1 MDLRQLRTFSCVAEL
16 GSLSKASDTLRVAQ
30 PALSRQI
37 KLLEHELRAELF
49 TRNGRGMV
57 LTDAGRLLLARTAGI
72 VRQIDQV
79 RDEIQSAGG
88 PPSGRVVLG
97 LVPTVSCVISARL
110 ARRTVDKYPGI
121 SLCIVESYSGHLME
135 WLHRGEMDLALIY
148 GPSSDL
154 HLTVQSLG
162 RDTIVAVGPRGSG
175 LAQKKQVDIGWL
187 LRQRLVLPSHSHGL
201 RALIEH
207 AAAKKKLKLD
217 VKLEADSFRVLT
229 SLVEEGLGYTLLPP
243 SSVRNEVAAGTFRLR
258 GRHGGDVCARPAP
271 ACGELTLASPHHDI
285 SGSKPAITLITKLIR
300 DEAPSALAPMTAG
313 LRDIRLGR
321 SRRIQPRRLP
331 IGIPR
336 ESNHAASSALQF
348 SSGYSCHAAIAIG
361 QAPQRTAPT
370 PPERSSPDSRDS
382 ISSVTVRLRV
392 TGLLHLPIVTSS
404 KNRLIR
410 SSARR

>member
-1 MDLRQLRTFSCVAEL
+1 MDIRQLRTFSCVAEL

-57 LTDAGRLLLARTAGI
+57 LTDAGRLLLARTSGI

-162 RDTIVAVGPRGSG
+162 RDPIVAVGPRGSG
-175 LAQKKQVDIGWL
+175 LSNKKQVDIGWL
-187 LRQRLVLPSHSHGL
+187 LKQRLVLPSHSHGL
-201 RALIEH
+201 RALIEQ

-243 SSVRNEVAAGTFRLR
+243 SSVRNEVASGRLET
-258 GRHGGDVCARPAP
+258 AAIAKPAP
-271 ACGELTLASPHHDI
+271 MRELTLASPIDHP
-285 SGSKPAITLITKLIR
+285 GSTAITLVTELIR
-300 DEAPSALAPMTAG
+300 DELSVCREEG
-313 LRDIRLGR
+313 LWDIRL
-321 SRRIQPRRLP
+321 
-331 IGIPR
+331 
-336 ESNHAASSALQF
+336 A
-348 SSGYSCHAAIAIG
+348 
-361 QAPQRTAPT
+361 
-370 PPERSSPDSRDS
+370 
-382 ISSVTVRLRV
+382 
-392 TGLLHLPIVTSS
+392 
-404 KNRLIR
+404 
-410 SSARR
+410 

>member
-1 MDLRQLRTFSCVAEL
+1 MDIRQLRTFSCVAEL

-162 RDTIVAVGPRGSG
+162 RDPIVAVGPRGSG

-187 LRQRLVLPSHSHGL
+187 LKQRLVLPSHSHGL
-201 RALIEH
+201 RALIEQ

-229 SLVEEGLGYTLLPP
+229 SLVEEGLGYSLLPP
-243 SSVRNEVAAGTFRLR
+243 SSVRNEVADGRLE
-258 GRHGGDVCARPAP
+258 AAAIAKPAP
-271 ACGELTLASPHHDI
+271 MRELTLASPIDHP
-285 SGSKPAITLITKLIR
+285 GSTAITLVSELLR
-300 DEAPSALAPMTAG
+300 GELVACREEG
-313 LRDIRLGR
+313 LWDIRL
-321 SRRIQPRRLP
+321 
-331 IGIPR
+331 
-336 ESNHAASSALQF
+336 A
-348 SSGYSCHAAIAIG
+348 
-361 QAPQRTAPT
+361 
-370 PPERSSPDSRDS
+370 
-382 ISSVTVRLRV
+382 
-392 TGLLHLPIVTSS
+392 
-404 KNRLIR
+404 
-410 SSARR
+410 

>member
-1 MDLRQLRTFSCVAEL
+1 MDIRQLRTFSCVAEL

-148 GPSSDL
+148 GPSTDL

-162 RDTIVAVGPRGSG
+162 RDPIVAVGPRGSG
-175 LAQKKQVDIGWL
+175 LAQRKQVDIGWL
-187 LRQRLVLPSHSHGL
+187 LKQRLVLPSHSHGL
-201 RALIEH
+201 RALIEQ

-229 SLVEEGLGYTLLPP
+229 SLVEEGLGYSLLPP
-243 SSVRNEVAAGTFRLR
+243 SSVRNEVADGRLE
-258 GRHGGDVCARPAP
+258 AAAIAKPAP
-271 ACGELTLASPHHDI
+271 MRELTLASPIDHP
-285 SGSKPAITLITKLIR
+285 GSTAIALVSELLR
-300 DEAPSALAPMTAG
+300 DELIACREEGLWDIKLA
-313 LRDIRLGR
+313 
-321 SRRIQPRRLP
+321 
-331 IGIPR
+331 
-336 ESNHAASSALQF
+336 
-348 SSGYSCHAAIAIG
+348 
-361 QAPQRTAPT
+361 
-370 PPERSSPDSRDS
+370 
-382 ISSVTVRLRV
+382 
-392 TGLLHLPIVTSS
+392 
-404 KNRLIR
+404 
-410 SSARR
+410 

>member
-243 SSVRNEVAAGTFRLR
+243 SSVRNEVAAGRLET
-258 GRHGGDVCARPAP
+258 AAIAKPAP
-271 ACGELTLASPHHDI
+271 MRELTLASPIDHP
-285 SGSKPAITLITKLIR
+285 GSTAITLITELIR
-300 DEAPSALAPMTAG
+300 DELIACREDGLWDIKLA
-313 LRDIRLGR
+313 
-321 SRRIQPRRLP
+321 
-331 IGIPR
+331 
-336 ESNHAASSALQF
+336 
-348 SSGYSCHAAIAIG
+348 
-361 QAPQRTAPT
+361 
-370 PPERSSPDSRDS
+370 
-382 ISSVTVRLRV
+382 
-392 TGLLHLPIVTSS
+392 
-404 KNRLIR
+404 
-410 SSARR
+410 

>member
-1 MDLRQLRTFSCVAEL
+1 MDIRQLRTFSCVAEL

-79 RDEIQSAGG
+79 RDEIQSSGG

-110 ARRTVDKYPGI
+110 ARHTVDKYPGI

-154 HLTVQSLG
+154 HLTAQSLG
-162 RDTIVAVGPRGSG
+162 RDPIVAVGPRGSG
-175 LAQKKQVDIGWL
+175 LSQRKQVDIGWL

-201 RALIEH
+201 RALIEQ

-243 SSVRNEVAAGTFRLR
+243 SSVRHEVAAGRLETAAIAKPSPMR
-258 GRHGGDVCARPAP
+258 
-271 ACGELTLASPHHDI
+271 ELTLASPIDHP
-285 SGSKPAITLITKLIR
+285 GST
-300 DEAPSALAPMTAG
+300 
-313 LRDIRLGR
+313 
-321 SRRIQPRRLP
+321 
-331 IGIPR
+331 
-336 ESNHAASSALQF
+336 
-348 SSGYSCHAAIAIG
+348 AIAVVS
-361 QAPQRTAPT
+361 
-370 PPERSSPDSRDS
+370 ELLRSELSACREE
-382 ISSVTVRLRV
+382 
-392 TGLLHLPIVTSS
+392 GLWDIKL
-404 KNRLIR
+404 
-410 SSARR
+410 A

>member
-110 ARRTVDKYPGI
+110 ARRTVDAYPGI

-243 SSVRNEVAAGTFRLR
+243 SSVRNEVAAGRLET
-258 GRHGGDVCARPAP
+258 AAIAKPAP
-271 ACGELTLASPHHDI
+271 MRELTLASPIDHP
-285 SGSKPAITLITKLIR
+285 GSSAITLITELIR
-300 DEAPSALAPMTAG
+300 DELSACREDGLWDIKLA
-313 LRDIRLGR
+313 
-321 SRRIQPRRLP
+321 
-331 IGIPR
+331 
-336 ESNHAASSALQF
+336 
-348 SSGYSCHAAIAIG
+348 
-361 QAPQRTAPT
+361 
-370 PPERSSPDSRDS
+370 
-382 ISSVTVRLRV
+382 
-392 TGLLHLPIVTSS
+392 
-404 KNRLIR
+404 
-410 SSARR
+410 

>member
-1 MDLRQLRTFSCVAEL
+1 MDIRQLRTFSCVAEL

-97 LVPTVSCVISARL
+97 LVPTVSYVISARL

-243 SSVRNEVAAGTFRLR
+243 SSVRNEVAAGRLET
-258 GRHGGDVCARPAP
+258 AAIAKPAP
-271 ACGELTLASPHHDI
+271 MRELTLASPIDNP
-285 SGSKPAITLITKLIR
+285 GSTAIALITELIR
-300 DEAPSALAPMTAG
+300 DELSACREDGLWDIKLA
-313 LRDIRLGR
+313 
-321 SRRIQPRRLP
+321 
-331 IGIPR
+331 
-336 ESNHAASSALQF
+336 
-348 SSGYSCHAAIAIG
+348 
-361 QAPQRTAPT
+361 
-370 PPERSSPDSRDS
+370 
-382 ISSVTVRLRV
+382 
-392 TGLLHLPIVTSS
+392 
-404 KNRLIR
+404 
-410 SSARR
+410 

>member
-110 ARRTVDKYPGI
+110 ARCTVDKYPGI

-135 WLHRGEMDLALIY
+135 WLHRGEMDLAVIY

-154 HLTVQSLG
+154 HLSVQSLG

-175 LAQKKQVDIGWL
+175 LAERKQVDIGWL
-187 LRQRLVLPSHSHGL
+187 LKQRLVLPSHSHGL
-201 RALIEH
+201 RALIEQ
-207 AAAKKKLKLD
+207 AAAKRKLKLD

-243 SSVRNEVAAGTFRLR
+243 SSVRNEVASGRLET
-258 GRHGGDVCARPAP
+258 AAIAKPAP
-271 ACGELTLASPHHDI
+271 MRELTLASPIDHP
-285 SGSKPAITLITKLIR
+285 GSTAITLVTELLRNEITACREEGLWDIKL
-300 DEAPSALAPMTAG
+300 A
-313 LRDIRLGR
+313 
-321 SRRIQPRRLP
+321 
-331 IGIPR
+331 
-336 ESNHAASSALQF
+336 
-348 SSGYSCHAAIAIG
+348 
-361 QAPQRTAPT
+361 
-370 PPERSSPDSRDS
+370 
-382 ISSVTVRLRV
+382 
-392 TGLLHLPIVTSS
+392 
-404 KNRLIR
+404 
-410 SSARR
+410 

>member
-1 MDLRQLRTFSCVAEL
+1 MDIRQLRTFSCVAEL

-110 ARRTVDKYPGI
+110 ARRTVDRYPGI

-148 GPSSDL
+148 GPSTDL

-162 RDTIVAVGPRGSG
+162 RDPIVAVGPRGSG
-175 LAQKKQVDIGWL
+175 LAQRKQVDIGWL
-187 LRQRLVLPSHSHGL
+187 LKQRLVLPSHSHGL
-201 RALIEH
+201 RALIEQ

-229 SLVEEGLGYTLLPP
+229 SLVEEGLGYSLLPP
-243 SSVRNEVAAGTFRLR
+243 SSVRNEVADGRLE
-258 GRHGGDVCARPAP
+258 AAAIAKPAP
-271 ACGELTLASPHHDI
+271 MRELTLASPIDHP
-285 SGSKPAITLITKLIR
+285 GSTAITLVSELLR
-300 DEAPSALAPMTAG
+300 DELIACREEGLWDIKLA
-313 LRDIRLGR
+313 
-321 SRRIQPRRLP
+321 
-331 IGIPR
+331 
-336 ESNHAASSALQF
+336 
-348 SSGYSCHAAIAIG
+348 
-361 QAPQRTAPT
+361 
-370 PPERSSPDSRDS
+370 
-382 ISSVTVRLRV
+382 
-392 TGLLHLPIVTSS
+392 
-404 KNRLIR
+404 
-410 SSARR
+410 

>member
-1 MDLRQLRTFSCVAEL
+1 MDIRQLRTFSCVAEL

-162 RDTIVAVGPRGSG
+162 RDPIVAVGPRGSG

-187 LRQRLVLPSHSHGL
+187 LKQTLVLPSHSHGL
-201 RALIEH
+201 RALIEQ

-217 VKLEADSFRVLT
+217 VRLEADFVPRAD
-229 SLVEEGLGYTLLPP
+229 EPG
-243 SSVRNEVAAGTFRLR
+243 R
-258 GRHGGDVCARPAP
+258 GRPGI
-271 ACGELTLASPHHDI
+271 LAAAAFI
-285 SGSKPAITLITKLIR
+285 GTQ
-300 DEAPSALAPMTAG
+300 
-313 LRDIRLGR
+313 R
-321 SRRIQPRRLP
+321 SRRRPARSGCDRETGAHARTDPCVSHRSSRLDCDHACERAASRRTRRLP
-331 IGIPR
+331 RRGPLGHQARLSRCRAVRIGLEQKRPALHSHLGTTVMPELYRGEGGAGRIFVVPARSGAGHWIPIR
-336 ESNHAASSALQF
+336 PTMARGRCRTSHWPGISRGVGVTAAVEF
-348 SSGYSCHAAIAIG
+348 SS
-361 QAPQRTAPT
+361 P
-370 PPERSSPDSRDS
+370 
-382 ISSVTVRLRV
+382 
-392 TGLLHLPIVTSS
+392 
-404 KNRLIR
+404 
-410 SSARR
+410 

>member
-57 LTDAGRLLLARTAGI
+57 LTDAGRVLLARTAGI

-110 ARRTVDKYPGI
+110 ARRTVDRYPGI

-243 SSVRNEVAAGTFRLR
+243 SSVRNEVASGRLET
-258 GRHGGDVCARPAP
+258 AAIAKPAP
-271 ACGELTLASPHHDI
+271 MRELTLASPIDHP
-285 SGSKPAITLITKLIR
+285 GSTAIALVTELLR
-300 DEAPSALAPMTAG
+300 DELAACREDG
-313 LRDIRLGR
+313 LWDIKL
-321 SRRIQPRRLP
+321 
-331 IGIPR
+331 
-336 ESNHAASSALQF
+336 A
-348 SSGYSCHAAIAIG
+348 
-361 QAPQRTAPT
+361 
-370 PPERSSPDSRDS
+370 
-382 ISSVTVRLRV
+382 
-392 TGLLHLPIVTSS
+392 
-404 KNRLIR
+404 
-410 SSARR
+410 

>member
-1 MDLRQLRTFSCVAEL
+1 MDIRQLRTFSCVAEL

-79 RDEIQSAGG
+79 RDEIQSSGG

-162 RDTIVAVGPRGSG
+162 RDPIVAVGPRGSG
-175 LAQKKQVDIGWL
+175 LSERKQVDIGWL

-201 RALIEH
+201 RALIEQ

-243 SSVRNEVAAGTFRLR
+243 SSVRHEVAAGRLETPID
-258 GRHGGDVCARPAP
+258 HP
-271 ACGELTLASPHHDI
+271 
-285 SGSKPAITLITKLIR
+285 GSTAITLVSELLRSELVACREEGLWDIKL
-300 DEAPSALAPMTAG
+300 A
-313 LRDIRLGR
+313 
-321 SRRIQPRRLP
+321 
-331 IGIPR
+331 
-336 ESNHAASSALQF
+336 
-348 SSGYSCHAAIAIG
+348 
-361 QAPQRTAPT
+361 
-370 PPERSSPDSRDS
+370 
-382 ISSVTVRLRV
+382 
-392 TGLLHLPIVTSS
+392 
-404 KNRLIR
+404 
-410 SSARR
+410 

>member
-110 ARRTVDKYPGI
+110 ARRTVDAYPGI

-243 SSVRNEVAAGTFRLR
+243 SSVRNEVAAGRLET
-258 GRHGGDVCARPAP
+258 AAIAKPAP
-271 ACGELTLASPHHDI
+271 MRELTLASPIDHP
-285 SGSKPAITLITKLIR
+285 GSTAITLITELIR
-300 DEAPSALAPMTAG
+300 DELIACREDGLWDIKLA
-313 LRDIRLGR
+313 
-321 SRRIQPRRLP
+321 
-331 IGIPR
+331 
-336 ESNHAASSALQF
+336 
-348 SSGYSCHAAIAIG
+348 
-361 QAPQRTAPT
+361 
-370 PPERSSPDSRDS
+370 
-382 ISSVTVRLRV
+382 
-392 TGLLHLPIVTSS
+392 
-404 KNRLIR
+404 
-410 SSARR
+410 

>member
-1 MDLRQLRTFSCVAEL
+1 MDIRQLRTFSCVAEL
-16 GSLSKASDTLRVAQ
+16 GSISKASDTLRVAQ

-79 RDEIQSAGG
+79 RDEIQSSGG

-97 LVPTVSCVISARL
+97 LVPTVSCVLSARL

-162 RDTIVAVGPRGSG
+162 RDTIVAVGPRGCG
-175 LAQKKQVDIGWL
+175 LAQRKQVDIGWL

-243 SSVRNEVAAGTFRLR
+243 SSVRNEVAAGRLET
-258 GRHGGDVCARPAP
+258 AAISKPAP
-271 ACGELTLASPHHDI
+271 MRELTLASPIDHP
-285 SGSKPAITLITKLIR
+285 GSTAIALVTELIR
-300 DEAPSALAPMTAG
+300 DEIKACREDGLWDIKLA
-313 LRDIRLGR
+313 
-321 SRRIQPRRLP
+321 
-331 IGIPR
+331 
-336 ESNHAASSALQF
+336 
-348 SSGYSCHAAIAIG
+348 
-361 QAPQRTAPT
+361 
-370 PPERSSPDSRDS
+370 
-382 ISSVTVRLRV
+382 
-392 TGLLHLPIVTSS
+392 
-404 KNRLIR
+404 
-410 SSARR
+410 

>member
-16 GSLSKASDTLRVAQ
+16 GSLSKASDTLRIAQ

-110 ARRTVDKYPGI
+110 ARRTVDTYPGI

-243 SSVRNEVAAGTFRLR
+243 SSVRNEVAAGRLET
-258 GRHGGDVCARPAP
+258 AAIAKPAP
-271 ACGELTLASPHHDI
+271 MRELTLASPIDHP
-285 SGSKPAITLITKLIR
+285 GSTAITLITELIR
-300 DEAPSALAPMTAG
+300 DELIACRGDG
-313 LRDIRLGR
+313 LWDIRL
-321 SRRIQPRRLP
+321 
-331 IGIPR
+331 
-336 ESNHAASSALQF
+336 A
-348 SSGYSCHAAIAIG
+348 
-361 QAPQRTAPT
+361 
-370 PPERSSPDSRDS
+370 
-382 ISSVTVRLRV
+382 
-392 TGLLHLPIVTSS
+392 
-404 KNRLIR
+404 
-410 SSARR
+410 

>member
-37 KLLEHELRAELF
+37 KLLEHELRADLF

-110 ARRTVDKYPGI
+110 ARRTVDRYPGI

-154 HLTVQSLG
+154 HMTVQSLG

-243 SSVRNEVAAGTFRLR
+243 SSVRNEVASGRLET
-258 GRHGGDVCARPAP
+258 AAIAKPAP
-271 ACGELTLASPHHDI
+271 MRELTLASPIDHP
-285 SGSKPAITLITKLIR
+285 GSTAIALVTELIR
-300 DEAPSALAPMTAG
+300 DELTACREDGLWDIKLA
-313 LRDIRLGR
+313 
-321 SRRIQPRRLP
+321 
-331 IGIPR
+331 
-336 ESNHAASSALQF
+336 
-348 SSGYSCHAAIAIG
+348 
-361 QAPQRTAPT
+361 
-370 PPERSSPDSRDS
+370 
-382 ISSVTVRLRV
+382 
-392 TGLLHLPIVTSS
+392 
-404 KNRLIR
+404 
-410 SSARR
+410 

>member
-57 LTDAGRLLLARTAGI
+57 LTDAGRVLLARTAGI

-110 ARRTVDKYPGI
+110 ARRTVDRYPGI

-154 HLTVQSLG
+154 HMTVQSLG

-243 SSVRNEVAAGTFRLR
+243 SSVRNEVSSGRLETAAI
-258 GRHGGDVCARPAP
+258 AKPAP
-271 ACGELTLASPHHDI
+271 MRELTLASPIDHP
-285 SGSKPAITLITKLIR
+285 GSTAIALVTELIR
-300 DEAPSALAPMTAG
+300 DELTACREDGLWDIKLA
-313 LRDIRLGR
+313 
-321 SRRIQPRRLP
+321 
-331 IGIPR
+331 
-336 ESNHAASSALQF
+336 
-348 SSGYSCHAAIAIG
+348 
-361 QAPQRTAPT
+361 
-370 PPERSSPDSRDS
+370 
-382 ISSVTVRLRV
+382 
-392 TGLLHLPIVTSS
+392 
-404 KNRLIR
+404 
-410 SSARR
+410 

>member
-1 MDLRQLRTFSCVAEL
+1 MDFRQLRTFSCVAEL

-37 KLLEHELRAELF
+37 KLLEHELRADLF

-110 ARRTVDKYPGI
+110 ARRTVDRYPGI

-162 RDTIVAVGPRGSG
+162 RDPIVAVGPRGSG
-175 LAQKKQVDIGWL
+175 LSNRKQVDIGWL
-187 LRQRLVLPSHSHGL
+187 LKQRLVLPSHSHGL
-201 RALIEH
+201 RALIEQ

-243 SSVRNEVAAGTFRLR
+243 SSVRNEVASGRLET
-258 GRHGGDVCARPAP
+258 AAIATPAP
-271 ACGELTLASPHHDI
+271 MRELTLASPIDHP
-285 SGSKPAITLITKLIR
+285 GSTAIALVSELLR
-300 DEAPSALAPMTAG
+300 SELSACREEG
-313 LRDIRLGR
+313 LWDIRL
-321 SRRIQPRRLP
+321 
-331 IGIPR
+331 
-336 ESNHAASSALQF
+336 A
-348 SSGYSCHAAIAIG
+348 
-361 QAPQRTAPT
+361 
-370 PPERSSPDSRDS
+370 
-382 ISSVTVRLRV
+382 
-392 TGLLHLPIVTSS
+392 
-404 KNRLIR
+404 
-410 SSARR
+410 